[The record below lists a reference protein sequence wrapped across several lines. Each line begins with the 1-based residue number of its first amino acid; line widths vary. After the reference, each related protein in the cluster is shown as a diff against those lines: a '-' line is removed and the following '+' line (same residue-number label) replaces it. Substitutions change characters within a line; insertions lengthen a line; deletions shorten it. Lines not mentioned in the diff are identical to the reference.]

1 MPRCQSR
8 PPAVSRSATGQSFT
22 CMSTLRVSTS
32 RSVVCNAEARRWKLW
47 VASAGSSNR
56 GDHDGGADQAGRV
69 LLTSRHRVGA
79 SDDGLAGNDRGDR
92 RKQHQRQEHEGRT
105 QAVENCRQ

>member
-1 MPRCQSR
+1 MPRCQSQ
-8 PPAVSRSATGQSFT
+8 PPGVSRSARSFI

-69 LLTSRHRVGA
+69 LLTSRHRVALVMMDWLAMIVAIVA
-79 SDDGLAGNDRGDR
+79 S
-92 RKQHQRQEHEGRT
+92 RT
-105 QAVENCRQ
+105 SGTSMNGGHSR